1 MNSLRYART
10 TDYVLSVL
18 KVFEA
23 SANSF
28 LRLFLLQ
35 LLPSP
40 KWKLVVDIGEDDP
53 LSSADSPVAQS
64 VNNTNSVQPTLD
76 LSDNGSVNDRVAAG
90 SVGRDHRIDEIVSL
104 LGELMPSDPN
114 SALAPYL
121 SGFMSLRL
129 LLLRTSRTPDEED
142 HARTMLDSYSS
153 YSQGGRPRA
162 DIGVM
167 LARDYMFLCQQK
179 TTQPSSFFSVGQ
191 SLVNS
196 SQNQALSGYSVFD
209 IHNSPTLG
217 PIPLADALSI
227 VSN

>member
-10 TDYVLSVL
+10 TDYVFSVL
-18 KVFEA
+18 KFFEA
-23 SANSF
+23 LTLF
-28 LRLFLLQ
+28 PIFLLQ

-53 LSSADSPVAQS
+53 LASADSPVAQS
-64 VNNTNSVQPTLD
+64 VNTNTVQTTLD
-76 LSDNGSVNDRVAAG
+76 LSDNGSVNEKVAAG

-129 LLLRTSRTPDEED
+129 LLLRTSRTPEEED

-179 TTQPSSFFSVGQ
+179 TAQPSSFFSVGQ